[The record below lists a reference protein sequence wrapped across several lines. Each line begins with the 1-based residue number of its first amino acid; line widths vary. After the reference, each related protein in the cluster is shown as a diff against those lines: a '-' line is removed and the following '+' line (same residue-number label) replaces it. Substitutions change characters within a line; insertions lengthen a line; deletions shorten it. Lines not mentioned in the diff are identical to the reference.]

1 MLIGEFEHSV
11 DQKGRVIIPARFRED
26 LGDKF
31 VITKGPDE
39 CLFIYSLHEWARLE
53 RQIKE
58 LPLSKSRSL
67 QLYFFSSGNLCET
80 DKQGR
85 ALVPQNLRRF
95 AKLEKTVMVI
105 GASNHVELW
114 DSELW
119 QEKCRSLTPD
129 MIVAA
134 MEEMGF

>member
-1 MLIGEFEHSV
+1 MLIGEFEHNI
-11 DQKGRVIIPARFRED
+11 DQKGRIIIPARFRED
-26 LGDKF
+26 LGEQF

-58 LPLSKSRSL
+58 LPMSKSRSL
-67 QLYFFSSGNLCET
+67 QLYFFSSGSLSEA

-95 AKLEKTVMVI
+95 AKLSKTVMVI
-105 GASNHVELW
+105 GASNHVEIW
-114 DSELW
+114 DMEAW
-119 QEKCRSLTPD
+119 QKKCATLTPD
-129 MIVAA
+129 MIMTA